1 MKKKIFLVLALVV
14 MLVCV
19 FAISVSAKEAY
30 LEPIPENLLWENDT
44 VTHFIVFDDEKY
56 YTGSGSTLNQLNVE
70 KIEESLASLGISSA
84 DIGKTYLTKFV
95 FPAYLNGTLLT
106 YIDVNSS
113 IKTNKY
119 FKHVC
124 GYVSFPGTMT
134 KTHDM
139 NDCVNQL
146 RGIDFGEN
154 SQLTVIPYCFANKAT
169 KLKEVKNFPTAKLV
183 TIEGDAFNGA
193 KQAFRGEL
201 VINAKTIKQSAFNNA
216 TTFVTSLI
224 FGENVERIETQAFS
238 VKSSET
244 GLGNPHLEYIEFKSD
259 VSKIATT
266 SYGPFYFELGGSSRS
281 EYTSLKCIVLSNE
294 ENKNAI
300 SNGATIFNDIA
311 PNSYIRFFLDE
322 TKEIIHSSHEID
334 YENATISYESFLENG
349 TLTSYCTRCNKAE
362 TVSTDPLFVNLGFSA
377 AEYAGGGMS
386 IGFKVDKKAIEK
398 YEEITGETVN
408 YGVFAVLAEKIGA
421 NDIFDSEGK
430 ALAGVIAADITDT
443 DFDIF
448 NLKIVGFTG
457 DQVDTKLAMGAY
469 VGTTKDGTTE
479 YAYLQGGTPETGAKY
494 FFASYND
501 VKAIVDNKN
510 GVSAQ

>member
-1 MKKKIFLVLALVV
+1 MLAIMA
-14 MLVCV
+14 MLVCL
-19 FAISVSAKEAY
+19 FAITASAKEAY
-30 LEPIPENLLWENDT
+30 LEPIPENLLWENDAA
-44 VTHFIVFDDEKY
+44 THFIVFDDEKY

-70 KIEESLASLGISSA
+70 KIEESLASLGISSE

-113 IKTNKY
+113 VKTNKY

-169 KLKEVKNFPTAKLV
+169 QLKEVKNFPTAKLEI
-183 TIEGDAFNGA
+183 IEGDAFNSA

-238 VKSSET
+238 VTSRET

-294 ENKNAI
+294 ENKKAMA
-300 SNGATIFNDIA
+300 NGATIFNDIA
-311 PNSYIRFFLDE
+311 PNSYIRFLLDE
-322 TKEIIHSSHEID
+322 TKEIIYSSHAID
-334 YENATISYESFLENG
+334 YENATISYESFIENG

-362 TVSTDPLFVNLGFSA
+362 TVSTDPLFTCLGYSA
-377 AEYAGGGMS
+377 AENGDGGIAVGYTVN
-386 IGFKVDKKAIEK
+386 KTAINT
-398 YEEITGETVN
+398 YEEFANVSLN
-408 YGVFAVLAEKIGA
+408 FGVFAISQEKLGTGDVFDENGSLAA
-421 NDIFDSEGK
+421 NAISFDVTGYEYS
-430 ALAGVIAADITDT
+430 AFV
-443 DFDIF
+443 
-448 NLKIVGFTG
+448 LKIVGFT
-457 DQVDTKLAMGAY
+457 DAQKEVKLAMGAY
-469 VGTTKDGTTE
+469 VAVNDGEKTTYSYMQDDKAGE
-479 YAYLQGGTPETGAKY
+479 KVGNYY
-494 FFASYND
+494 FVSYNT
-501 VKAIVDNKN
+501 IVPPQE
-510 GVSAQ
+510 A

>member
-1 MKKKIFLVLALVV
+1 MKKKIFLMLAIMA
-14 MLVCV
+14 MLVCL
-19 FAISVSAKEAY
+19 FAITASAKEAY
-30 LEPIPENLLWENDT
+30 LEPIPENLLWENDAA
-44 VTHFIVFDDEKY
+44 THFIVFDDEKY

-70 KIEESLASLGISSA
+70 KIEESLASLGISSE

-113 IKTNKY
+113 VKTNKY

-169 KLKEVKNFPTAKLV
+169 QLKEVKNFPTAKLEI
-183 TIEGDAFNGA
+183 IEGDAFNSA

-238 VKSSET
+238 VTSRET

-294 ENKNAI
+294 ENKKAMA
-300 SNGATIFNDIA
+300 NGATIFNDIA
-311 PNSYIRFFLDE
+311 PNSYIRFLLDE
-322 TKEIIHSSHEID
+322 TKEIIYSSHAID
-334 YENATISYESFLENG
+334 YENATISYESFIENG

-362 TVSTDPLFVNLGFSA
+362 TVSTDPLFTCLGYSA
-377 AEYAGGGMS
+377 AENGDGGIAVGYTVN
-386 IGFKVDKKAIEK
+386 KTAINT
-398 YEEITGETVN
+398 YEEFANVSLN
-408 YGVFAVLAEKIGA
+408 FGVFAISQEKLGTG
-421 NDIFDSEGK
+421 DIFDENGI
-430 ALAGVIAADITDT
+430 LAANAISFDVTDYEYSA
-443 DFDIF
+443 FV
-448 NLKIVGFTG
+448 LKIVGFTEA
-457 DQVDTKLAMGAY
+457 QKEVKLAMGAY
-469 VGTTKDGTTE
+469 VAVNDGEKTTYSYMQDDKAGE
-479 YAYLQGGTPETGAKY
+479 KVGNYY
-494 FFASYND
+494 FVSYNT
-501 VKAIVDNKN
+501 IVPPQE
-510 GVSAQ
+510 A

>member
-1 MKKKIFLVLALVV
+1 MTVMVA
-14 MLVCV
+14 MLVCL
-19 FAISVSAKEAY
+19 FAITASAKEAY
-30 LEPIPENLLWENDT
+30 LEPIPENLLWENDAA
-44 VTHFIVFDDEKY
+44 THFIVFDDEKY
-56 YTGSGSTLNQLNVE
+56 YIGSGSTLNQLNVE

-113 IKTNKY
+113 VKTNKY
-119 FKHVC
+119 FKNVC

-169 KLKEVKNFPTAKLV
+169 KLKEVKNFPTAKLEI
-183 TIEGDAFNGA
+183 IEGDAFNSA

-201 VINAKTIKQSAFNNA
+201 VINAKTIKEGAFNNA

-224 FGENVERIETQAFS
+224 FGENVKRIETQAFS
-238 VKSSET
+238 VTSRET

-259 VSKIATT
+259 VSSIETT

-294 ENKNAI
+294 ENKNAMA
-300 SNGATIFNDIA
+300 NGATIFNDIA

-334 YENATISYESFLENG
+334 YENATISYESFIENG

-362 TVSTDPLFVNLGFSA
+362 TVSTDPLFTCLGYSA
-377 AEYAGGGMS
+377 SKTGVGGIA
-386 IGFKVDKKAIEK
+386 IGFTVNNEAISE
-398 YEEITGETVN
+398 YEDITGKTLN
-408 YGVFAVLAEKIGA
+408 FGVFVIAQTKLGTS
-421 NDIFDSEGK
+421 NIFDENGNAISS
-430 ALAGVIAADITDT
+430 AITAELT
-443 DFDIF
+443 ANAFSIF
-448 NLKIVGFTG
+448 EVKVVGFAD
-457 DQVDTKLAMGAY
+457 DQKSLPLAMGAY
-469 VGTTKDGTTE
+469 VKTTDGEATE
-479 YAYLQGGTPETGAKY
+479 YSYLQSGTPNANEKY
-494 FFASYND
+494 CFISYND
-501 VKAIVDNKN
+501 IVGTPSTNED
-510 GVSAQ
+510 VSQ

>member
-1 MKKKIFLVLALVV
+1 MKKKLLLISCMVALF
-14 MLVCV
+14 VCI
-19 FAISVSAKEAY
+19 FAITASAKEAY
-30 LEPIPENLLWENDT
+30 LEPIPENLLWENDEA
-44 VTHFIVFDDEKY
+44 THFIVFDDEKY
-56 YTGSGSTLNQLNVE
+56 YTGSSSTLNQLNVE

-139 NDCVNQL
+139 NDCVSQL

-169 KLKEVKNFPTAKLV
+169 KLKEVKNFPTAKLEI
-183 TIEGDAFNGA
+183 IEGDAFNGA

-238 VKSSET
+238 VCSRET
-244 GLGNPHLEYIEFKSD
+244 GLGNPRLEYIEFKSD
-259 VSKIATT
+259 VSSIATT
-266 SYGPFYFELGGSSRS
+266 SYGPFYFELGGNSRN
-281 EYTSLKCIVLSNE
+281 EYTSLKCIILSNE
-294 ENKNAI
+294 VNKNAI
-300 SNGATIFNDIA
+300 ANGATVFNDIA
-311 PNSYIRFFLDE
+311 PNSYIRFLLDE

-334 YENATISYESFLENG
+334 YENATISYESFFENG
-349 TLTSYCTRCNKAE
+349 TLTSHCTRCNKAE
-362 TVSTDPLFVNLGFSA
+362 TVSTDPIFTCLGYSTPTDGREGLAIGFSVNNEA
-377 AEYAGGGMS
+377 LNKYKATT
-386 IGFKVDKKAIEK
+386 DK
-398 YEEITGETVN
+398 TFN
-408 YGVFAVLAEKIGA
+408 YGVFAILKDRLGD
-421 NDIFDSEGK
+421 NDVFAQDGTAIEGS
-430 ALAGVIAADITDT
+430 INADITSYE
-443 DFDIF
+443 FAVFELRIE
-448 NLKIVGFTG
+448 GFI
-457 DQVDTKLAMGAY
+457 DEYKDVKLAMGAY
-469 VGTTKDGTTE
+469 VAETDGETTK
-479 YAYLQGGTPETGAKY
+479 YSYLQAGTPAENEKY
-494 FFASYND
+494 CFVSYND
-501 VKAIVDNKN
+501 IASSSSN
-510 GVSAQ
+510 

>member
-1 MKKKIFLVLALVV
+1 MKKKIILMLAIMT

-19 FAISVSAKEAY
+19 FAITASAKEAY
-30 LEPIPENLLWENDT
+30 LGPIPENLLWENDAA
-44 VTHFIVFDDEKY
+44 THFIVFDDEKY

-70 KIEESLASLGISSA
+70 KIEESLASLGISSE

-113 IKTNKY
+113 VKTNKY

-154 SQLTVIPYCFANKAT
+154 SQLTVIPYCFANRAT
-169 KLKEVKNFPTAKLV
+169 KLKEVKNFPTAKLEI
-183 TIEGDAFNGA
+183 IEGDAFNGA

-294 ENKNAI
+294 ENKNAMA
-300 SNGATIFNDIA
+300 NGATIFNDIA
-311 PNSYIRFFLDE
+311 PNSYIRFLLDE

-334 YENATISYESFLENG
+334 YENATISYESFVENG

-362 TVSTDPLFVNLGFSA
+362 TVSTDPLFTCLGYSA
-377 AEYAGGGMS
+377 AENGDGGIAVG
-386 IGFKVDKKAIEK
+386 
-398 YEEITGETVN
+398 YTVN
-408 YGVFAVLAEKIGA
+408 KTAINTYEDFANVILNFGVFAISQEKLGTGDVFDENGSLAA
-421 NDIFDSEGK
+421 NAISFDVTSYEYS
-430 ALAGVIAADITDT
+430 AFV
-443 DFDIF
+443 
-448 NLKIVGFTG
+448 LKIVGFT
-457 DQVDTKLAMGAY
+457 DAQKEVKLAMGAY
-469 VGTTKDGTTE
+469 VAVNDGEKTTYSYMQDDKKGEKIGD
-479 YAYLQGGTPETGAKY
+479 YY
-494 FFASYND
+494 FASYND
-501 VKAIVDNKN
+501 VLGIAPEQN
-510 GVSAQ
+510 A

>member
-1 MKKKIFLVLALVV
+1 MKKRVILMLAIMA
-14 MLVCV
+14 MLVCL
-19 FAISVSAKEAY
+19 FAITASAKEAY
-30 LEPIPENLLWENDT
+30 LEPIPENLLWENDAA
-44 VTHFIVFDDEKY
+44 THFIVFDDEKY

-169 KLKEVKNFPTAKLV
+169 KLKEVKNFPTAKLEI
-183 TIEGDAFNGA
+183 IEGNAFNSA

-238 VKSSET
+238 VNSRET

-259 VSKIATT
+259 VSSIATT

-294 ENKNAI
+294 ENKNAMA
-300 SNGATIFNDIA
+300 NGATIFNDIA

-334 YENATISYESFLENG
+334 YENATISYESFIENG

-362 TVSTDPLFVNLGFSA
+362 TVSTDPLFTCLGYSASLTGNVGIVLGFQVNNEA
-377 AEYAGGGMS
+377 IDEYTS
-386 IGFKVDKKAIEK
+386 F
-398 YEEITGETVN
+398 TGSTLK
-408 YGVFAVLAEKIGA
+408 YGVFAASQEKLKDD
-421 NDIFDSEGK
+421 DIFEN
-430 ALAGVIAADITDT
+430 GVANENAICAEIKTTEFAA
-443 DFDIF
+443 FDI
-448 NLKIVGFTG
+448 KIIGFT
-457 DQVDTKLAMGAY
+457 DNQKDALLALGAY
-469 VGTTKDGTTE
+469 VAVTEGEETE
-479 YAYLQGGTPETGAKY
+479 YSYMQVGTPNANEKY
-494 FFASYND
+494 CFISYND
-501 VKAIVDNKN
+501 VVGAPSTNEDT
-510 GVSAQ
+510 AQ

>member
-1 MKKKIFLVLALVV
+1 MKKKLLLISCMVAL
-14 MLVCV
+14 LVCI

-30 LEPIPENLLWENDT
+30 LEPIPENLLWENDAA
-44 VTHFIVFDDEKY
+44 THFIVFDDEKY
-56 YTGSGSTLNQLNVE
+56 YTGSSSTLNQLNVE

-113 IKTNKY
+113 VKTNKY
-119 FKHVC
+119 FKNVC

-169 KLKEVKNFPTAKLV
+169 KLKEVKNFPTAKLEI
-183 TIEGDAFNGA
+183 IEGDAFNSA

-294 ENKNAI
+294 ENKNAMA
-300 SNGATIFNDIA
+300 NGATIFNDIA

-334 YENATISYESFLENG
+334 YENATISYESFIENG

-362 TVSTDPLFVNLGFSA
+362 TVSTDPLFTCLGYSASENGDGGIAVGYTVNKA
-377 AEYAGGGMS
+377 AINTY
-386 IGFKVDKKAIEK
+386 K
-398 YEEITGETVN
+398 EIANVSLN
-408 YGVFAVLAEKIGA
+408 YGVFAISQEKLGTGDVFDENGSLAA
-421 NDIFDSEGK
+421 NAISFDVTGYEYS
-430 ALAGVIAADITDT
+430 AFV
-443 DFDIF
+443 
-448 NLKIVGFTG
+448 LKIVGFT
-457 DQVDTKLAMGAY
+457 DAQKEVKLAMGAY
-469 VGTTKDGTTE
+469 VAVNDGEKTTYSYMQDDKKGEKIGD
-479 YAYLQGGTPETGAKY
+479 YY
-494 FFASYND
+494 FASYND
-501 VKAIVDNKN
+501 VLGIAPEQN
-510 GVSAQ
+510 A

>member
-1 MKKKIFLVLALVV
+1 MKKKIILMLAIMA
-14 MLVCV
+14 MLVCL
-19 FAISVSAKEAY
+19 FAITTSAKEAY
-30 LEPIPENLLWENDT
+30 LEPIPENLLWENDAA
-44 VTHFIVFDDEKY
+44 THFIVFDDEKY

-113 IKTNKY
+113 VKTNKY

-169 KLKEVKNFPTAKLV
+169 KLKEVKNFPTAKLEI
-183 TIEGDAFNGA
+183 IEGDAFNSA

-238 VKSSET
+238 VRSSET

-266 SYGPFYFELGGSSRS
+266 SYGPFYFELGGNSRS
-281 EYTSLKCIVLSNE
+281 EYTSLKCIILSNE
-294 ENKNAI
+294 ENKNAMA
-300 SNGATIFNDIA
+300 NGATIFNDIA
-311 PNSYIRFFLDE
+311 PNSHIRFLLDE
-322 TKEIIHSSHEID
+322 TKEIIYSSHAID
-334 YENATISYESFLENG
+334 YENATISYESFIENG

-362 TVSTDPLFVNLGFSA
+362 TVSTDPLFTCLGYSA
-377 AEYAGGGMS
+377 AENGDGGIAVG
-386 IGFKVDKKAIEK
+386 
-398 YEEITGETVN
+398 YTVN
-408 YGVFAVLAEKIGA
+408 KTAINTYKDFANVSLKYGVFAISQEKLGTGDVFDENGILAA
-421 NDIFDSEGK
+421 NAISFDVTGYEYS
-430 ALAGVIAADITDT
+430 AFV
-443 DFDIF
+443 
-448 NLKIVGFTG
+448 LKIVGFT
-457 DQVDTKLAMGAY
+457 DAQKDVKLAMGAY
-469 VGTTKDGTTE
+469 VEINDGEKTTYSYMQDDKKGEKIGD
-479 YAYLQGGTPETGAKY
+479 YC
-494 FFASYND
+494 FVSYND
-501 VKAIVDNKN
+501 IIGKPSSN
-510 GVSAQ
+510 